1 MCFLFYL
8 QSGMPSYM
16 LDPVQVSSGPD
27 FSPGQPIQPGQSSS
41 SLGVIGRRSNSELG
55 AIGDPSAVGPMH
67 DQMHNLQMLEAAFY
81 KRPQP
86 SDSERPRPYSPVHHS
101 SEFYL
106 NNIRLNL
113 ILPMILNRG
122 TQQSHLKHF
131 PKHKHQS

>member
-86 SDSERPRPYSPVHHS
+86 SDSERPRPYSPVHHP

-106 NNIRLNL
+106 IR
-113 ILPMILNRG
+113 I
-122 TQQSHLKHF
+122 SA
-131 PKHKHQS
+131 